1 MIVKDFKKID
11 TTDPEVLAYLTSIN
25 IFNLKDIIY
34 PHEETLEDNPI
45 NTSITNTFP
54 IVLGV
59 FFEKTEQ
66 ELIIKDELYILDGHH
81 RFQHTVDNSISN
93 NCDVILANIQSV
105 KMHSY
110 NTELLIEKELF
121 LEEIFKDYGFS
132 SEISFGS
139 SYVEIDGINYFSNNF
154 SDIKKLY
161 SYKKDLMNKQMISPI
176 PNNHKNSNIIV
187 KFPPLS
193 FKDFSKTYVFPYK
206 STWITP
212 RFDK

>member
-11 TTDPEVLAYLTSIN
+11 TTDLKVLAYLTRIN
-25 IFNLKDIIY
+25 IFNLKDIIF
-34 PHEETLEDNPI
+34 PHEETLEDNPV
-45 NTSITNTFP
+45 TSNITNAFP

-59 FFEKTEQ
+59 FFEKIVD
-66 ELIIKDELYILDGHH
+66 ELVIKDELYILDGHH
-81 RFQHTVDNSISN
+81 RFQYIVDNSISKN
-93 NCDVILANIQSV
+93 FDVVLANIESV
-105 KMHSY
+105 KMDSY

-121 LEEIFKDYGFS
+121 LKEIYKDYGFS
-132 SEISFGS
+132 SEISSGS
-139 SYVEIDGINYFSNNF
+139 SYIEIDGINYFSNNF
-154 SDIKKLY
+154 PDIKKLY

-176 PNNHKNSNIIV
+176 PNNQKNSNIIV

-193 FKDFSKTYVFPYK
+193 FKDLSKNYVFPYK

>member
-11 TTDPEVLAYLTSIN
+11 TTDLKVLAYLTRIN
-25 IFNLKDIIY
+25 IFNLKDIIF

-45 NTSITNTFP
+45 SSSITNAFP

-59 FFEKTEQ
+59 FFEKIVD
-66 ELIIKDELYILDGHH
+66 ELVIKDELYILDGHH
-81 RFQHTVDNSISN
+81 RFQYIVDNSISKN
-93 NCDVILANIQSV
+93 FDVVLANIESV
-105 KMHSY
+105 KMDSY

-121 LEEIFKDYGFS
+121 LKEIYKDYGFS
-132 SEISFGS
+132 SEISSGS
-139 SYVEIDGINYFSNNF
+139 SYIEIDGINYFSNNF
-154 SDIKKLY
+154 PDIKNLY

-176 PNNHKNSNIIV
+176 PNNQKNSNIIV

-193 FKDFSKTYVFPYK
+193 FKDLSKNYVFPYK

>member
-11 TTDPEVLAYLTSIN
+11 TTDPKVLAYLTSIN

-34 PHEETLEDNPI
+34 PHEETLEDNPV
-45 NTSITNTFP
+45 TSSITNAFP

-59 FFEKTEQ
+59 FFEKILE

-81 RFQHTVDNSISN
+81 RFQYIVDNSISKN
-93 NCDVILANIQSV
+93 FDVVLANIESV
-105 KMHSY
+105 KIDSY

-121 LEEIFKDYGFS
+121 LKEIYKDYGFS
-132 SEISFGS
+132 PGISLGS
-139 SYVEIDGINYFSNNF
+139 SYIEIDGINYFSNNIL
-154 SDIKKLY
+154 DIKKLY

-176 PNNHKNSNIIV
+176 PNNQKNSNIIV
-187 KFPPLS
+187 KFTPLS
-193 FKDFSKTYVFPYK
+193 FRDLSKNYVFPYK
-206 STWITP
+206 STWISP

>member
-11 TTDPEVLAYLTSIN
+11 TTDLKVLAYLTRIN
-25 IFNLKDIIY
+25 IFNLKDIIF
-34 PHEETLEDNPI
+34 PHEETLEDNPVSS
-45 NTSITNTFP
+45 SITNAFP

-59 FFEKTEQ
+59 FFEKIVD
-66 ELIIKDELYILDGHH
+66 ELVIKDELYILDGHH
-81 RFQHTVDNSISN
+81 RFQYIVNNSISKN
-93 NCDVILANIQSV
+93 FDVVLANIESV
-105 KMHSY
+105 KMDSY

-121 LEEIFKDYGFS
+121 LKEIYKDYGFS
-132 SEISFGS
+132 SEISSGS
-139 SYVEIDGINYFSNNF
+139 SYIEIDGINYFSNNF
-154 SDIKKLY
+154 PDIKKLY

-176 PNNHKNSNIIV
+176 PNNQKNSNIIV

-193 FKDFSKTYVFPYK
+193 FKDLSKNYVFPYK

>member
-11 TTDPEVLAYLTSIN
+11 TADLKVLAYLTRIN
-25 IFNLKDIIY
+25 IFNLKDIIF
-34 PHEETLEDNPI
+34 PHEETLEDNPVSS
-45 NTSITNTFP
+45 SITNAFP

-59 FFEKTEQ
+59 FFEKIVD
-66 ELIIKDELYILDGHH
+66 ELVIKDELYILDGHH
-81 RFQHTVDNSISN
+81 RFQYIVDNSISKN
-93 NCDVILANIQSV
+93 FDVVLANIESV
-105 KMHSY
+105 KMDSY

-121 LEEIFKDYGFS
+121 LKEIYKDYGFS
-132 SEISFGS
+132 SEISSGS
-139 SYVEIDGINYFSNNF
+139 SYIEIDGINYFSNNF
-154 SDIKKLY
+154 PDIKNLY

-176 PNNHKNSNIIV
+176 PNNQKNSNIIV

-193 FKDFSKTYVFPYK
+193 FKDLSKNYVFPYK

>member
-11 TTDPEVLAYLTSIN
+11 TTDLKVLAYLTRIN
-25 IFNLKDIIY
+25 IFNLKDIIF
-34 PHEETLEDNPI
+34 PHEETLEDNPVSS
-45 NTSITNTFP
+45 SITNAFP

-59 FFEKTEQ
+59 FFEKIVD
-66 ELIIKDELYILDGHH
+66 ELVIKDELYILDGHH
-81 RFQHTVDNSISN
+81 RFQYIVDNSISKN
-93 NCDVILANIQSV
+93 FDVVLANIESV
-105 KMHSY
+105 KMDSY

-121 LEEIFKDYGFS
+121 LKEIYKDYGFS
-132 SEISFGS
+132 SEISSGS
-139 SYVEIDGINYFSNNF
+139 SYIEIDGINYFSNNF
-154 SDIKKLY
+154 PDIKKLY

-176 PNNHKNSNIIV
+176 PNNQKNSNIIV

-193 FKDFSKTYVFPYK
+193 FKDLSKNYVFPYK

>member
-45 NTSITNTFP
+45 TSSITNTFP

-59 FFEKTEQ
+59 FFEKTGE

-81 RFQHTVDNSISN
+81 RFQHIVDNSISN
-93 NCDVILANIQSV
+93 NFDVILANIESV
-105 KMHSY
+105 KMDSY

-121 LEEIFKDYGFS
+121 LKEIFKDYGFS

-193 FKDFSKTYVFPYK
+193 FKDFSKNYVFPYK

>member
-25 IFNLKDIIY
+25 IFSLKDIIY
-34 PHEETLEDNPI
+34 PHEETLEDNPV
-45 NTSITNTFP
+45 TSSITNTFP

-59 FFEKTEQ
+59 FFEKTGE
-66 ELIIKDELYILDGHH
+66 ELAIKDELYILDGHH
-81 RFQHTVDNSISN
+81 RFQHIIDNSIN
-93 NCDVILANIQSV
+93 NYFDVILANIESV
-105 KMHSY
+105 KIDSY

-121 LEEIFKDYGFS
+121 IKEIFKDYGFS
-132 SEISFGS
+132 SEISSGS
-139 SYVEIDGINYFSNNF
+139 SYIEIDGINYFSNNF

-161 SYKKDLMNKQMISPI
+161 TYKKELMNKQMISPI

-187 KFPPLS
+187 KFAPLS
-193 FKDFSKTYVFPYK
+193 FKDFSKNYVFPYK

>member
-11 TTDPEVLAYLTSIN
+11 TTDLKVLAYLTRIN
-25 IFNLKDIIY
+25 IFNLKDIIF
-34 PHEETLEDNPI
+34 PHEETLEDNPVSS
-45 NTSITNTFP
+45 SITNAFP

-59 FFEKTEQ
+59 FFEKIVD
-66 ELIIKDELYILDGHH
+66 ELVIKDELYILDGHH
-81 RFQHTVDNSISN
+81 RFQYIVDNSISKN
-93 NCDVILANIQSV
+93 FDVVLANIESV
-105 KMHSY
+105 KMDSY

-121 LEEIFKDYGFS
+121 LKEIYKDYGFS
-132 SEISFGS
+132 SEISSGS
-139 SYVEIDGINYFSNNF
+139 SYIEIDGINYFSNNF
-154 SDIKKLY
+154 PDIKNLY

-176 PNNHKNSNIIV
+176 PNNQKNSNIIV

-193 FKDFSKTYVFPYK
+193 FKDLSKNYVFPYK